1 MYNHAVNFI
10 SETMKRIY
18 LVLSILAFFMCQTS
32 FAQEAEYQIIDSLKN
47 TVLDYVDVEVFPINE
62 FEMESD
68 ETSRTKRTVFKVDT
82 VSIGKEINGRYIKM
96 DRYAILSNDYK
107 HFFANELILKDTLYS
122 YLPAIA
128 ARRMAKICDQ
138 YNYIIK
144 NVKTGKLY
152 YTTGDILSKWGKDYV
167 IVELYSRIDKLNVKR
182 KIIDD
187 KIFVY
192 LNGFQC
198 VLNMDVAQALFD
210 GDPSCIKAMNVSVNK
225 YKDYNKI
232 ASDLAVK
239 LSNHIKSYKA
249 HLLKDDGMVEWKK
262 DTKECDTILTK
273 MRNLPYANSE
283 IYNQQL
289 DEVENEVHTATIDLV
304 LYSKGKLGI

>member
-1 MYNHAVNFI
+1 M
-10 SETMKRIY
+10 RQIY
-18 LVLSILAFFMCQTS
+18 LVLSVLALFVGQTS
-32 FAQEAEYQIIDSLKN
+32 FAQETEEYQYQIIDSLKN
-47 TVLDYVDVEVFPINE
+47 KVLDYIDIEVFPINE
-62 FEMESD
+62 IEMKTD
-68 ETSRTKRTVFKVDT
+68 ATGITKRTVFKVDT

-96 DRYAILSNDYK
+96 DGYAILSSDYK
-107 HFFANELILKDTLYS
+107 HFFAKELILRDTLYS

-128 ARRMAKICDQ
+128 ARRIAKICDQ

-144 NVKTGKLY
+144 NVETGKLY

-192 LNGFQC
+192 FNGFQC
-198 VLNMDVAQALFD
+198 VLNMDVAPALFD
-210 GDPSCIKAMNVSVNK
+210 GDPSCIKTMNESVNK
-225 YKDYNKI
+225 YKEYNKT

-249 HLLKDDGMVEWKK
+249 RLLKEDGMAAWKK
-262 DTKECDTILTK
+262 DTKECDAILTK

-289 DEVENEVHTATIDLV
+289 EEDEIETHIAIMDFVS
-304 LYSKGKLGI
+304 YSKSKLGI